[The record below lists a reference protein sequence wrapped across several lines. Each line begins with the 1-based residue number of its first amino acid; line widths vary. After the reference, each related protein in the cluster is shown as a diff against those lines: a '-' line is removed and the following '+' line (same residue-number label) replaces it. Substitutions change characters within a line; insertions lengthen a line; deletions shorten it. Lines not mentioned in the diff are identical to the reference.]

1 MLNTNLSTPKHLN
14 GMKEMLFACPSCD
27 QHIQCDV
34 SHAGENIPC
43 PSCAVL
49 IRVPSS
55 HAIAE
60 VEVPTPVTAPAPA
73 ANKEEED
80 PFNNATH
87 KTDAVSYTALKSPT
101 DGAEKLDEDKPAKP
115 VETAK
120 DKSETAPT
128 LKVAEP
134 PAEKIPKPSQDI
146 YCICPSCQ
154 AELRLPAESLDQ
166 PPGTLV
172 STETVRPSP
181 AGAAPTPTVA
191 KSEAEHSEPAD
202 VVERERKI
210 AAAREN
216 VKIQANATVKPRLS
230 YILTG
235 GEAPAAGENDA
246 VHDPVPETKDTG
258 QHRSLSE

>member
-1 MLNTNLSTPKHLN
+1 
-14 GMKEMLFACPSCD
+14 MKEMIFACPSCD
-27 QHIQCDV
+27 QHIQCDA

-49 IRVPSS
+49 IRVPTS

-60 VEVPTPVTAPAPA
+60 VEVPTPVTAHAPA
-73 ANKEEED
+73 ADNKEEED

-101 DGAEKLDEDKPAKP
+101 DSAERADEEKPAKP

-120 DKSETAPT
+120 DKSEPAPT
-128 LKVAEP
+128 PKAAQSL
-134 PAEKIPKPSQDI
+134 AEKIPTPLQDI

-154 AELRLPAESLDQ
+154 AELRLPAESLEQ
-166 PPGTLV
+166 PAGTLV
-172 STETVRPSP
+172 STEIVRPSP
-181 AGAAPTPTVA
+181 TKVAPTPAVA
-191 KSEAEHSEPAD
+191 KSEPEPSEPAD
-202 VVERERKI
+202 AMERERKI
-210 AAAREN
+210 TAAREH
-216 VKIQANATVKPRLS
+216 VKIQSNATVKPRLS

-235 GEAPAAGENDA
+235 GEAPAASENNS
-246 VHDPVPETKDTG
+246 VHDPVPETNDTG

>member
-1 MLNTNLSTPKHLN
+1 
-14 GMKEMLFACPSCD
+14 MKEMIFACPSCD
-27 QHIQCDV
+27 QHIQCDA

-49 IRVPSS
+49 IRVPTS

-73 ANKEEED
+73 ADNKEEED

-87 KTDAVSYTALKSPT
+87 KTDAVSYTSLKSGA
-101 DGAEKLDEDKPAKP
+101 DGAEKADEVKPAKP

-120 DKSETAPT
+120 DESKPAPNPN
-128 LKVAEP
+128 AAQP
-134 PAEKIPKPSQDI
+134 PAEKIPRPLQDI

-154 AELRLPAESLDQ
+154 AELRLPAESLEQ
-166 PPGTLV
+166 PAGTLV
-172 STETVRPSP
+172 STEIVRPSP
-181 AGAAPTPTVA
+181 AKATRTPAVA
-191 KSEAEHSEPAD
+191 KSEAEPSDSAD
-202 VVERERKI
+202 VIERERKI
-210 AAAREN
+210 AEAREHI
-216 VKIQANATVKPRLS
+216 KIQANATVKPRLS

-235 GEAPAAGENDA
+235 GEAPAASENNS
-246 VHDPVPETKDTG
+246 VHDPVPETGDTG